1 MLDKRRYMGSLK
13 AVALSRL
20 SGRKDFICTGY
31 AISLHL
37 HMNGL
42 MKQSSGLVRP
52 PFLSL
57 KFSLVTDSSVKESLC
72 NHDHM
77 L

>member
-1 MLDKRRYMGSLK
+1 MGSLE

-20 SGRKDFICTGY
+20 SGRKAFICTGY

-42 MKQSSGLVRP
+42 MKRSSGLVRP

-57 KFSLVTDSSVKESLC
+57 KFFLG
-72 NHDHM
+72 H
-77 L
+77 

>member
-1 MLDKRRYMGSLK
+1 MGSLE

-20 SGRKDFICTGY
+20 SGRKAFICTGC

-42 MKQSSGLVRP
+42 MKQSSGPCTASISEFEVLP
-52 PFLSL
+52 WSL
-57 KFSLVTDSSVKESLC
+57 IQV
-72 NHDHM
+72 
-77 L
+77 